1 MAEPRVA
8 PMPVRVDRGGST
20 PSSAVM
26 GTYARQNLVFAR
38 GEGSWLYTEAGEP
51 YLDFASG
58 VAVNALGHAHPR
70 LVAAL
75 TEQAGRLWHTS
86 NLYRVAGQEALAGL
100 GDDVTPDRLQSA
112 IGRLSPSGGKL

>member
-8 PMPVRVDRGGST
+8 PMPVRADTGGGA
-20 PSSAVM
+20 PSAAVM

-38 GEGSWLYTEAGEP
+38 GEGSWLYTEAGDA

-70 LVAAL
+70 LVGSLVPLKIERASVS
-75 TEQAGRLWHTS
+75 T
-86 NLYRVAGQEALAGL
+86 LYGELVLSGVAGAA
-100 GDDVTPDRLQSA
+100 
-112 IGRLSPSGGKL
+112 